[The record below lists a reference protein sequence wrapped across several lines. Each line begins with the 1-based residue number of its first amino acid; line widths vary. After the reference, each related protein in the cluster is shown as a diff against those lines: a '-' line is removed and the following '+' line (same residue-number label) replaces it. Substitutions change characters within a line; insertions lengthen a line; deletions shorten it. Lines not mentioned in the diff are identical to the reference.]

1 VLYINHEAGES
12 AITRIFKNGW
22 FERFSRKE
30 RIDNSVLRDAVQRA
44 ESGLVDADLGGGVI
58 KQRIAR
64 PGKGKSGG
72 YRTLILFR
80 HGDRAIFAFGFA
92 KSAQAN
98 ISKADLA
105 LLREAATEA
114 LEWSGEE
121 LDRLVA
127 LETLVEIEN
136 GKDG

>member
-1 VLYINHEAGES
+1 LAV
-12 AITRIFKNGW
+12 TRIFKNGW
-22 FERFSRKE
+22 FERFARKE
-30 RIDNSVLRDAVQRA
+30 RLSDSALREAVEGA

-58 KQRIAR
+58 KQRVAR

-72 YRTLILFR
+72 YRTLILYR
-80 HGDRAIFAFGFA
+80 QGDRAIFAFGFA

-105 LLREAATEA
+105 LLKDSAAEA
-114 LEWSGEE
+114 LGWDGEE

-127 LETLVEIEN
+127 SGTLVEIEN
-136 GKDG
+136 ERDD

>member
-1 VLYINHEAGES
+1 LAV
-12 AITRIFKNGW
+12 TRIFKNGW
-22 FERFSRKE
+22 FERFARKE
-30 RIDNSVLRDAVQRA
+30 RLSDSALREAVEGA

-58 KQRIAR
+58 KQRVAR

-72 YRTLILFR
+72 YRTLILYR
-80 HGDRAIFAFGFA
+80 QGDRAIFAFGFA

-105 LLREAATEA
+105 LLKDSAAEA
-114 LEWSGEE
+114 LGWDGEE

-127 LETLVEIEN
+127 SGTLVEIEN
-136 GKDG
+136 ERED